1 MAEGCEQSVT
11 EDGVINHDLNSDDVL
26 DKIWRAARDMLW
38 IQHAAHEVTVR
49 KIRGLLHCS
58 WYWFV
63 LLVEPGSTCAVFGVG
78 GVGLPVVMGCKAAGA
93 SLIIAIDINNE
104 KLAKAKELGATNCIN
119 PQDFNKPV
127 HEVLIEMT
135 GHGVDYSFEVV
146 SLIETMTA
154 ALASCQNNYRLSVM
168 VGVPPAGR
176 MITLDPRLIF
186 MGRTWTG
193 SIFGG
198 LPTLPAAAQEGSC
211 STARTFRNTGLW
223 PDGSFP
229 PACCTNSNSCA
240 NRDLMATSG
249 KVIRCRAAVAWA
261 AGKPLSVEEV
271 EVAPPKA
278 GEVRIKIVATGICRT
293 DDHVVKG
300 CIANVE
306 FPVIPGHEG
315 AGIVES
321 IGEGVTSVK
330 PGDKV
335 IPLGIPNCGECTFC
349 LNPEAN
355 YCVKFHTFAEYT
367 VTPEYAVTKI
377 DSAAPLDK
385 VCLLGCG
392 FSTGYGAA
400 INTAKVKPGSTCAVF
415 GLGGVGLSVVMGCKA
430 AGASRIIAID
440 INKDKFAKAK
450 EMGATDCINPQDFN
464 KPIQEVVTEMTGHGV
479 DYSFE
484 AIGHVNTMIAA
495 LASCNM
501 NTGVFVMVGVAP
513 SDAVIS
519 VDPLLLLTG
528 RTWKG
533 SVLGGFKARDC
544 IPKLVSSYL
553 EKKFNSDLLITH
565 TLPFAKVNE
574 GFELL
579 RAGKSIRTVL
589 LF

>member
-1 MAEGCEQSVT
+1 
-11 EDGVINHDLNSDDVL
+11 
-26 DKIWRAARDMLW
+26 
-38 IQHAAHEVTVR
+38 
-49 KIRGLLHCS
+49 
-58 WYWFV
+58 
-63 LLVEPGSTCAVFGVG
+63 
-78 GVGLPVVMGCKAAGA
+78 
-93 SLIIAIDINNE
+93 
-104 KLAKAKELGATNCIN
+104 
-119 PQDFNKPV
+119 
-127 HEVLIEMT
+127 
-135 GHGVDYSFEVV
+135 
-146 SLIETMTA
+146 
-154 ALASCQNNYRLSVM
+154 
-168 VGVPPAGR
+168 
-176 MITLDPRLIF
+176 
-186 MGRTWTG
+186 
-193 SIFGG
+193 
-198 LPTLPAAAQEGSC
+198 
-211 STARTFRNTGLW
+211 
-223 PDGSFP
+223 
-229 PACCTNSNSCA
+229 
-240 NRDLMATSG
+240 MATAG

-261 AGKPLSVEEV
+261 PGKLSVEEV

-278 GEVRIKIVATGICRT
+278 GEVRIKMVATGICHS
-293 DDHVVKG
+293 DDHVLKG
-300 CIANVE
+300 SLPNVE

-335 IPLGIPNCGECTFC
+335 IPLCLPQCGECSFC
-349 LNPEAN
+349 QNPESN
-355 YCVKFHTFAEYT
+355 FCQKSHFSEPQNLLPDKTSRFSCKGKQIHHFVWVSTFAEFT
-367 VTPEYAVTKI
+367 VVPEYAVAKI
-377 DSAAPLDK
+377 DAAAPLDK
-385 VCLLGCG
+385 VCLFGCG

-430 AGASRIIAID
+430 AGASCIIGVD

-450 EMGATDCINPQDFN
+450 ELGATDCINPRDFQ
-464 KPIQEVVTEMTGHGV
+464 KPIQEVLTEMTGQGV

-484 AIGHVNTMIAA
+484 AIGHKDTMIAS

-501 NTGVFVMVGVAP
+501 STGVCVMVGVLD
-513 SDAVIS
+513 SEIS
-519 VDPLLLLTG
+519 IDPTLLLTG

-533 SVLGGFKARDC
+533 TMFGGWKTREC